1 MGAAPRLQGRC
12 WVSFWPHRLPSC
24 VAKMGLRGLWLVGDY
39 GQGNRGIGMSSEIR
53 LCPIA
58 SPSLK
63 QRLGLADFVSHG
75 QTELL
80 DQRHDGLGVILVG
93 TYFGVSF

>member
-1 MGAAPRLQGRC
+1 MEEGRC
-12 WVSFWPHRLPSC
+12 WVSFWHHRLPRRA
-24 VAKMGLRGLWLVGDY
+24 AKMGLRELWLVGDY

-80 DQRHDGLGVILVG
+80 DQGHDGLGVILVG